1 MKKLKTKENKGI
13 TLIALVVTTVVL
25 ILLAGTS
32 INFVL
37 GDNGIITKAQQAKMQ
52 TKFSKYKEELDLFN
66 GKQLIEN
73 QEYQLKT
80 LTAGKNS
87 VSYNTQGV
95 EKKINVDRQLYTY
108 GVKIKKVDNKD
119 ENTALQG
126 AEFALKK
133 GDTEIKFAKS
143 GKMYY
148 PAADGDAKLT
158 TDGNGEMLIA
168 GLDLGTY
175 TLTETKAPSGY
186 TLPRN
191 PETTITLSE
200 KDAVNGTLDESKAE
214 GTNVKAN
221 SASVDT
227 QKTWQLNFVLTN
239 GKSNFNLPITGGI
252 GTAVF
257 TIGGIMIMAG
267 AVMLLTY
274 AIRRSRR

>member
-1 MKKLKTKENKGI
+1 M
-13 TLIALVVTTVVL
+13 
-25 ILLAGTS
+25 
-32 INFVL
+32 
-37 GDNGIITKAQQAKMQ
+37 
-52 TKFSKYKEELDLFN
+52 
-66 GKQLIEN
+66 
-73 QEYQLKT
+73 
-80 LTAGKNS
+80 
-87 VSYNTQGV
+87 
-95 EKKINVDRQLYTY
+95 
-108 GVKIKKVDNKD
+108 
-119 ENTALQG
+119 
-126 AEFALKK
+126 KK

-227 QKTWQLNFVLTN
+227 QKH
-239 GKSNFNLPITGGI
+239 GS
-252 GTAVF
+252 
-257 TIGGIMIMAG
+257 
-267 AVMLLTY
+267 
-274 AIRRSRR
+274 